1 MTAPTISQ
9 SGRRAV
15 TLTGIEVR
23 TRGDGGVVVRGHAAV
38 FDSPT
43 MIGPAVGGFEEVVA
57 PGAFAKTLADG
68 ADVRFLFNHNPDLIL
83 ARTKSGT
90 LTLREDRV
98 GLAVEAQLAP
108 TSVGRDL
115 AILLERGDVSQ
126 MSFGFRVVQDKWDT
140 VKRDGISVERRT
152 VLEAQLLDVSGVT
165 YPAYD
170 ETDLALREAT
180 LARELRDARAPKT
193 SEDSAPATPAA
204 PPPGDSTTTTT
215 TTDPG
220 QPGVAS
226 SPQSD
231 PAPATP
237 VQDEPKTTTTE
248 QRSTSVSNTLIDERA
263 RIWHKMKELRT
274 ETRGRVMSGEEEKS
288 WKQME
293 ADLDR
298 VERSIAIQEKGDK
311 YERMY
316 EAAGDAPVSTR
327 GADNAAH
334 PATPASGGSA
344 GRAID
349 IAGANA
355 TPGDIQRSYDYDRAF
370 VDYLRRGVEGMRGEN
385 RELLERENR
394 DQSVGTNTAGGY
406 TVPPGFVNKI
416 TEAMKAWGA
425 MLDAANVIET
435 DSGQALQWPTV
446 DDTGNTGAILAEN
459 NAATALDVTFGT
471 KTLSSYMYTSRLV
484 KVSLQLLQDSA
495 FNLDDFLARI
505 FARRIGTAINA
516 HFTNG
521 TGGGTQP
528 AGMVPNLTVGR
539 TGATGSTTSLGA
551 GGATNAAY
559 LETVEIEHSID
570 PAYRANAKWMMAD
583 SSVKVFRRILDA
595 DGRPVWQP
603 SLQLGVPSTIN
614 GYPVIVN
621 QDMPVMAANA
631 KSIAFGDFK
640 QAYTIR
646 RARGMQT
653 LRMNERFADALQV
666 GFLAFARYD
675 GVVDDAS
682 AAKVFQNSAT

>member
-23 TRGDGGVVVRGHAAV
+23 KRGDGGVVVRGHAAV

-126 MSFGFRVVQDKWDT
+126 MSFGFRVVKDKWET
-140 VKRDGISVERRT
+140 VNRSDGAAVERRT

-180 LARELRDARAPKT
+180 LARELRDARNPKT
-193 SEDSAPATPAA
+193 SEEPAPATPPD
-204 PPPGDSTTTTT
+204 PPQGDTS

-220 QPGVAS
+220 QSGVAS
-226 SPQSD
+226 SQP
-231 PAPATP
+231 PEPTP
-237 VQDEPKTTTTE
+237 VTPALDEPTPTPE

-263 RIWHKMKELRT
+263 RIWHKMKELRS

-288 WKQME
+288 WQQME
-293 ADLDR
+293 GDLDR
-298 VERSIAIQEKGDK
+298 VERSIAIQEQGDK

-334 PATPASGGSA
+334 PATPPIGGSA

-349 IAGANA
+349 AAGSAA

-370 VDYLRRGVEGMRGEN
+370 VDYLRRGVDGMRSEN
-385 RELLERENR
+385 RDLLERENR

-416 TEAMKAWGA
+416 TEAMKAWGS

-446 DDTGNTGAILAEN
+446 DDTGNTGAILTEN
-459 NAATALDVTFGT
+459 NAVTALDVTFGT
-471 KTLSSYMYTSRLV
+471 KTLSSFMYTSRLV

-495 FNLDDFLARI
+495 FNLDDFLGRI

-528 AGMVPNLTVGR
+528 AGMVPNLTVGKQ
-539 TGATGSTTSLGA
+539 GAVGSTTSLGA
-551 GGATNAAY
+551 GGATNVAY
-559 LETVEIEHSID
+559 LETVDIEHSVD

-621 QDMPVMAANA
+621 QDMPVMAASA
-631 KSIAFGDFK
+631 RSIAFGDFK